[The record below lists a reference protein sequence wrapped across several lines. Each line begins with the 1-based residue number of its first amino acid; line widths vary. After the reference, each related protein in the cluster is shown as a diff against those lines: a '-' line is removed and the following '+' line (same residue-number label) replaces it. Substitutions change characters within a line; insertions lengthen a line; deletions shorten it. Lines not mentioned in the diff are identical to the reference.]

1 MCEVLELI
9 QLGRMG
15 SGEFETIG
23 IFVTIL
29 MHGFVMSV
37 NIGDESVTENTSVS
51 VSKVDCLDVS

>member
-1 MCEVLELI
+1 
-9 QLGRMG
+9 MG
-15 SGEFETIG
+15 SGEFETTR

-51 VSKVDCLDVS
+51 VSKVDSLDVS

>member
-1 MCEVLELI
+1 
-9 QLGRMG
+9 MG
-15 SGEFETIG
+15 SGEFETIW

>member
-1 MCEVLELI
+1 MFEVLELI

-15 SGEFETIG
+15 SGEFETTR

-37 NIGDESVTENTSVS
+37 NIGDESVTKNTSVS